1 MAAAPR
7 RQRLREHAAHHLGQL
22 GQAMPACAPHTGTT
36 GMPSARSSAGH
47 VDADALAACLVHQ
60 VEAEYCTR
68 RQLEHLQHKDQV
80 ALQGQVASATRMTA
94 CAPARGEKITRGLF
108 LS

>member
-1 MAAAPR
+1 M
-7 RQRLREHAAHHLGQL
+7 REHAAHCPSQL
-22 GQAMPACAPHTGTT
+22 GQAAPA
-36 GMPSARSSAGH
+36 ARRTRHDRNAERVLERGH

-80 ALQGQVASATRMTA
+80 ALKTGRIRDQNDCLR
-94 CAPARGEKITRGLF
+94 PARGEKITRGLF